1 MHPMHAYYHYTTLRL
16 KLLRAGPQMNFT
28 INLKNLR
35 GDKKA
40 GRKALQA
47 SDPIV
52 RAHKS
57 AWHEGKISPQKGPA
71 YFRMANR
78 LFQRTAS
85 DKEHTSLRD
94 CKYAHDR
101 HNRVERDMCLFLH
114 TAAPSFSSPFILQ
127 QNNLTSHTDNYAFPG
142 SFFER
147 IPRKHKPTAFHYQ
160 EFFSPT
166 CAAFALTEV

>member
-1 MHPMHAYYHYTTLRL
+1 MKKVRQSMSLIKSLNLIFILIGVPRIELGLHAPHACVLPLYYTPAQAF
-16 KLLRAGPQMNFT
+16 RAGPQMNFT

-35 GDKKA
+35 GDKKT

-57 AWHEGKISPQKGPA
+57 AWHEGKISPQKGLA
-71 YFRMANR
+71 YFCMANR

-127 QNNLTSHTDNYAFPG
+127 QNGLTSHRHWP
-142 SFFER
+142 
-147 IPRKHKPTAFHYQ
+147 
-160 EFFSPT
+160 
-166 CAAFALTEV
+166 L